1 MDISKEITIEV
12 SDSWGDTIVI
22 SNSGVL
28 PGTNEKGILID
39 CVSMNKSSGKV
50 SFTKE
55 DIDEFIKAL
64 HKAREA
70 IL

>member
-1 MDISKEITIEV
+1 MDIRKDITIEV
-12 SDSWGDTIVI
+12 SDSWRDTIVI

>member
-64 HKAREA
+64 HKARGA